1 MRLSVVLVIT
11 QSVPQ
16 SQVLTPKN
24 VMSCLYIFGMG
35 EAEIVSFDSIVVLKK
50 YGRCALYYNRNESLS
65 MFKKKK
71 KCSLPGIE
79 KGHFAALMT
88 CSRMSNDMQ
97 IMIECVVLCA
107 RKGMCG
113 GKVGG
118 G

>member
-24 VMSCLYIFGMG
+24 VMSWLYIFGMG

-65 MFKKKK
+65 MFKKKN
-71 KCSLPGIE
+71 
-79 KGHFAALMT
+79 AAYLELRRDT
-88 CSRMSNDMQ
+88 
-97 IMIECVVLCA
+97 LLHL
-107 RKGMCG
+107 
-113 GKVGG
+113 
-118 G
+118 